1 MYYFITMKDYVVC
14 KELVWT
20 QKYRS
25 ESRDQALISMLKLG
39 FRFSLIR
46 ENAKIY
52 DFSRNFA
59 LTCLEKKYGRE
70 IINYDIIKLLIL
82 QALRLE
88 NSSSFFCAI
97 NCFSYVFSRNFF
109 SRKFIFREISQKGL
123 RNTNKYFRIFSRKFS
138 FAGNPIL
145 SRFRCSYNLVF

>member
-1 MYYFITMKDYVVC
+1 MSVYYFITMKDYVVC

-39 FRFSLIR
+39 FRFSLTR

-70 IINYDIIKLLIL
+70 IINYDIIKLLML

-88 NSSSFFCAI
+88 NSSSFFAQL
-97 NCFSYVFSRNFF
+97 FVSAMVFRG
-109 SRKFIFREISQKGL
+109 ISQKGL

-145 SRFRCSYNLVF
+145 SRSRCSYNLFF

>member
-1 MYYFITMKDYVVC
+1 MSVYYFITMKDYVVC

-20 QKYRS
+20 QKYRI

-39 FRFSLIR
+39 FRFSLTR

-88 NSSSFFCAI
+88 NSSSFFAQLFVSAMVFRGI
-97 NCFSYVFSRNFF
+97 FFSQIYFSRNFAKRF
-109 SRKFIFREISQKGL
+109 A
-123 RNTNKYFRIFSRKFS
+123 KYEQIFSHF
-138 FAGNPIL
+138 FAK
-145 SRFRCSYNLVF
+145 VFVRWKPYLKQI